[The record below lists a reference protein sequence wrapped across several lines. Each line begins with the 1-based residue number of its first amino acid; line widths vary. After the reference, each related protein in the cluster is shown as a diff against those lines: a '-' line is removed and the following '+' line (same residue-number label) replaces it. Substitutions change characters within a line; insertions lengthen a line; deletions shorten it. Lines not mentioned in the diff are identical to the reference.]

1 MPLCRDLKGVT
12 AREAEFRSIT
22 SGHRLVSRRVGGFQ
36 LTETRHSAGSILQKH
51 SHGDA
56 SVNFVIAGR
65 LRETV
70 GDVAR
75 RREYDCDAG
84 SLLYKQPDEY
94 HANVYGP
101 EGARCLIIQP
111 SAESLRALA
120 DAGHRADGN
129 PFPLDPRPAQIAGR
143 IYAEMRQSDD
153 LALLTVEADVLAL
166 FSLLSRRS
174 RRRSILPW
182 IARARSY
189 LADNSRQRI
198 VLGDLARSLGVDPS
212 ELSRGFRRTY
222 GVTASDFVRR
232 ERTRWAAARLS
243 RDNDSLCEIALC
255 AGFVDQSHFART
267 FHAHYGMTPRRYRR
281 LTARA

>member
-143 IYAEMRQSDD
+143 IYAQMASP
-153 LALLTVEADVLAL
+153 
-166 FSLLSRRS
+166 LSRCCRAVIGGDQYLRGS
-174 RRRSILPW
+174 REPEATSPT
-182 IARARSY
+182 
-189 LADNSRQRI
+189 I
-198 VLGDLARSLGVDPS
+198 VAK
-212 ELSRGFRRTY
+212 ELCLET
-222 GVTASDFVRR
+222 
-232 ERTRWAAARLS
+232 
-243 RDNDSLCEIALC
+243 
-255 AGFVDQSHFART
+255 
-267 FHAHYGMTPRRYRR
+267 
-281 LTARA
+281 